1 MSNLPNSSIPTD
13 SSTKTKKFFNDYFN
27 KKLSYSSNQ
36 VDAVI
41 AFFQKRGFGEESSIS
56 VASVLL
62 KQAKIDNVK
71 VFELLDTLKGF
82 DEVQLSTVVTQ
93 ILNASR
99 ARTSELGYKIPDPQ
113 EITEQRNIVV

>member
-1 MSNLPNSSIPTD
+1 MSNIPSSQVSTD
-13 SSTKTKKFFNDYFN
+13 SSTKVKKYFNDYFN
-27 KKLSYSSNQ
+27 KNISYSSNQ

-41 AFFQKRGFGEESSIS
+41 AFFVKRGFGEDSSIS

-71 VFELLDTLKGF
+71 VFALLDTLKGLT
-82 DEVQLSTVVTQ
+82 EVQLSTVVTQ

-99 ARTSELGYKIPDPQ
+99 ARTSELGYKISEPA
-113 EITEQRNIVV
+113 ETSEQRNIIV